1 MTEKAF
7 NAIFAKNLKNLL
19 RANGM
24 SQKELANKL
33 SVGTS
38 SVSSWCRGEKSP
50 RMDKVDAI
58 CEIFK
63 CTRADLIEE
72 TTNRPDYYLNDKTR
86 KIAQE
91 VYDNPELQ
99 ILFDASRDLE
109 PKDVEFVVE
118 MINRMKKGDD

>member
-1 MTEKAF
+1 MANEEMKK
-7 NAIFAKNLKNLL
+7 IFSANLRRWLVNKNKTQADLYRYL
-19 RANGM
+19 R
-24 SQKELANKL
+24 
-33 SVGTS
+33 
-38 SVSSWCRGEKSP
+38 VSSATVSDWCNAKTMPRTDKIQAIAIWLGIELSDLLEEK
-50 RMDKVDAI
+50 
-58 CEIFK
+58 
-63 CTRADLIEE
+63 E
-72 TTNRPDYYLNDKTR
+72 TNDYYLNKKTR